1 MSHIERKAKGMGQSL
16 SVGTTPLVAA
26 NIMPQAIREFRSQQP
41 DERIRLFDANLNTI
55 LERVEAGKLDI
66 GLGIF

>member
-1 MSHIERKAKGMGQSL
+1 MGQSL

>member
-66 GLGIF
+66 GLDIF